1 MRGAGFPR
9 PCVII
14 KLGRHSAAPTKN
26 GMKNTFVQTPLLV
39 RFAFGIV
46 LTLAITLGIFNII
59 MLPPMSELGLM
70 ALYLG
75 VTALVSALI
84 GYVAYRL
91 GWINHSPALRWT
103 LLGGYALASLL
114 TFFNVW
120 FSANMMFVNEHDF
133 LLAVVLLV
141 FAGGMAMVLGYFLS
155 STVTERIQLLKSAA
169 EKLAEGDLKT
179 RVPVQGH
186 DEVAVLASTF
196 NQMAEQ
202 LQGADQKQRELDSM
216 RRDLIAWVSHDLQ
229 TPLTSM
235 RAILEA
241 VSDGVVDDPDTVKRY
256 LYTAQRDVNNLS
268 ALIDD
273 LFQMAQ
279 LDAGGFPLNK
289 AQSSL
294 SDLVSDTLESFTE
307 LANQQDIH
315 LEGNV
320 DPDVDPVLMDT
331 QAIGRVLNNLIG
343 NALRHAAKGR
353 VSLWVRRSDVGVEVT
368 VSDTG
373 DGIRAEDI
381 PHIFE
386 RFYRGDAARSR
397 NRGAGAG
404 LGLAIV
410 RGIVRAHGGEIK
422 VESEV
427 GKGTQFTFHI
437 P

>member
-1 MRGAGFPR
+1 
-9 PCVII
+9 
-14 KLGRHSAAPTKN
+14 
-26 GMKNTFVQTPLLV
+26 MKTTISQTPLLA
-39 RFAFGIV
+39 RFALGVLLIV
-46 LTLAITLGIFNII
+46 AISLGIF
-59 MLPPMSELGLM
+59 MLVMFPPMNELGLM

-75 VTALVSALI
+75 ITALVSALA
-84 GYVAYRL
+84 GYAAYRL
-91 GWINHSPALRWT
+91 GWINYSPTLRWT
-103 LLGGYALASLL
+103 LLGGYALASVL

-120 FSANMMFVNEHDF
+120 FSAQLMFASPHDL
-133 LLAVVLLV
+133 LLAIVLLI

-155 STVTERIQLLKSAA
+155 TTVTERINRLKEAA
-169 EKLAEGDLKT
+169 EKLAQGDLKT
-179 RVPVQGH
+179 RVPINGR
-186 DEVAVLASTF
+186 DEVATLASAF

-202 LQGADQKQRELDSM
+202 LQAADQKQRDLDNM

-229 TPLTSM
+229 TPLASM

-241 VSDGVVDDPDTVKRY
+241 ITDGVVDDPETVKRY
-256 LYTAQRDVNNLS
+256 LNTAQRDVRNLS

-307 LANQQDIH
+307 LAKQQEIT

-320 DPDVDPVLMDT
+320 ELDVDPVHMDT

-343 NALRHAAKGR
+343 NALRHTLKGR
-353 VSLWVRRSDVGVEVT
+353 VSVWVRRSSEGVEVT

-373 DGIRAEDI
+373 EGIREEDLQ
-381 PHIFE
+381 HIFE
-386 RFYRGDAARSR
+386 RFYRGEKSR
-397 NRGAGAG
+397 NRGTGGAG
-404 LGLAIV
+404 LGLAIA
-410 RGIVRAHGGEIK
+410 RGIVRAHGGDIK
-422 VESEV
+422 VESQI
-427 GKGTQFTFHI
+427 GKGTQFTFYI

>member
-1 MRGAGFPR
+1 
-9 PCVII
+9 
-14 KLGRHSAAPTKN
+14 
-26 GMKNTFVQTPLLV
+26 MKTNLSQTSMPARLLI
-39 RFAFGIV
+39 GILLIV
-46 LTLAITLGIFNII
+46 AISLGIFFLV
-59 MLPPMSELGLM
+59 MLPPMKELGLM

-75 VTALVSALI
+75 ITALVSALI
-84 GYVAYRL
+84 GYIAYRL
-91 GWINHSPALRWT
+91 GWINFSPTLRST
-103 LLGGYALASLL
+103 LLGGYALASIL

-133 LLAVVLLV
+133 LLAIILLV

-155 STVTERIQLLKSAA
+155 STVTERIHLLKGAA
-169 EKLAEGDLKT
+169 EKLANGDLQT
-179 RVPVQGH
+179 RVSVNGR
-186 DEVAVLASTF
+186 DEVAALAVTF

-202 LQGADQKQRELDSM
+202 LQAADQKQRELDTM

-241 VSDGVVDDPDTVKRY
+241 ISDGVVEDPETVKRY
-256 LYTAQRDVNNLS
+256 LNTAQRDVKNLS

-279 LDAGGFPLNK
+279 LDAGGFPLHR
-289 AQSSL
+289 AESSL
-294 SDLVSDTLESFTE
+294 GDLVSDTLESFTE
-307 LANQQDIH
+307 LAKQQTIT

-320 DPDVDPVLMDT
+320 DPDVDPVMMDT

-343 NALRHAAKGR
+343 NALRHTPQRGR
-353 VSLWVRRSDVGVEVT
+353 VSVWARRTSQGVEVT

-373 DGIRAEDI
+373 EGIRAEDL

-386 RFYRGDAARSR
+386 RFYRGDASRSR
-397 NRGAGAG
+397 NRGTGAG
-404 LGLAIV
+404 LGLAIA
-410 RGIVRAHGGEIK
+410 RGIVRAHGGNIK
-422 VESEV
+422 VESRT
-427 GKGTQFTFHI
+427 GKGTQFTFII

>member
-1 MRGAGFPR
+1 
-9 PCVII
+9 
-14 KLGRHSAAPTKN
+14 
-26 GMKNTFVQTPLLV
+26 MKNTLSQTPLLA
-39 RFAFGIV
+39 RFAVGVLLIV
-46 LTLAITLGIFNII
+46 AISLGVFFII

-75 VTALVSALI
+75 VTALVSALVSYI
-84 GYVAYRL
+84 AYRF
-91 GWINHSPALRWT
+91 GWINYSPTLRWT
-103 LLGGYALASLL
+103 LLGGYALASVL

-120 FSANMMFVNEHDF
+120 FSAQMMFASPHDL
-133 LLAVVLLV
+133 LLAIVLLI
-141 FAGGMAMVLGYFLS
+141 FASGMAMVLGYFLS
-155 STVTERIQLLKSAA
+155 STITERIHILKGAA
-169 EKLAEGDLKT
+169 EKLAQGDLKT
-179 RVPVQGH
+179 RVPVQGN
-186 DEVAVLASTF
+186 DEVSVLANSF
-196 NQMAEQ
+196 NQMAEK
-202 LQGADQKQRELDSM
+202 LQIADKQQRDLDNM

-241 VSDGVVDDPDTVKRY
+241 VSDGIVDDPETVKRY
-256 LYTAQRDVNNLS
+256 LHTAQRDVNNLS

-289 AQSSL
+289 DRSSL

-307 LANQQDIH
+307 LAKQQNII

-320 DPDVDPVLMDT
+320 ELDVDPVLMDT

-343 NALRHAAKGR
+343 NALRHSSQGR
-353 VSLWVRRSDVGVEVT
+353 VSVWVRRSALGVDVT

-373 DGIRAEDI
+373 EGIREEDLQ
-381 PHIFE
+381 HIFD
-386 RFYRGDAARSR
+386 RFYRGEKSR
-397 NRGAGAG
+397 NRGTGGAG
-404 LGLAIV
+404 LGLAIA
-410 RGIVRAHGGEIK
+410 RGIVNAHGGDIK
-422 VESEV
+422 VESQI